1 MPLAFKDVIRF
12 EQQFYILASSSRVD
26 DRTRVLKQGETFAV
40 LDRFGE
46 VAPVGLGELGLY
58 HQGTRY
64 LSRAGL
70 TFGRDRALLLS
81 STVNEDNT
89 VLAVDL
95 TNPDLSGDDGIAIR
109 RSTIHISR
117 EMLVR
122 EGVLYERLRIG
133 NYGLEKAQV
142 NLVLHL
148 ESDFADLFEV
158 RGFRRPQRGE
168 HLETEVR
175 NDGLVLGYRGLDHVV
190 RRLRVSMSPHP
201 TSVDSE
207 SLTFDLKLP
216 ARSEIIYEIAYAC
229 EIEHEL
235 PPERASFEAA
245 LADATDELATERV
258 DDCVIE
264 SSNEPFNEWI
274 RRSFSDLH
282 LMITETPYGPYPYA
296 GIPWFNTPFGRDGI
310 ITALETLWV
319 NPSVAR
325 GVLRFL
331 AATQATSVQD
341 SQDAQPGKILHESRL
356 GEVPALG
363 EVPFA
368 RYYGSA
374 DATPLFVMLAGAYFD
389 RTDDRALIE
398 ELWPNIEAALVWME
412 RWGDCD
418 GDGFVEYWRQT
429 PRGLAQQGWK
439 DSWDSVF
446 HKDGKLAQG
455 PIAICEVQ
463 GYVYA
468 ARRAAARLARA
479 LGSTERAS
487 QLVALAD
494 HIRERFEESFWD
506 EELRTYAI
514 ALDGEKKPCRVIT
527 SNPGHCLYAGIASPR
542 RARRVMRTLLARE
555 SFSGWGIR
563 TVAST
568 EPRYNP
574 MAYHNGSVWPHDNAL
589 IALGFA
595 RYGFRHAANRV
606 LDGLYEASLVLEDH
620 RLPELFCGFSR
631 RRGEGPTLYP
641 VACSPQSWSAAAP
654 FLLLQ
659 ATLGL
664 TISTAHRRVSIHRPA
679 LPDSLDEIR
688 IRNLRVGDDHLDL
701 VFLRHPN
708 DVAIHVARRTGKI
721 ELRVTK

>member
-1 MPLAFKDVIRF
+1 MPVAMKDVIRF

-26 DRTRVLKQGETFAV
+26 DRTRVLKHGETFAV

-58 HQGTRY
+58 HEGTRF

-70 TFGRDRALLLS
+70 TFGRDRPLLLS
-81 STVNEDNT
+81 STVSEDNT

-109 RSTIHISR
+109 RSTIHVSR

-122 EGVLYERLRIG
+122 EGALYERLRIG
-133 NYGLEKAQV
+133 NYSLERAQV
-142 NLVLHL
+142 TLVLHL
-148 ESDFADLFEV
+148 DSDFVDLFEV
-158 RGFRRPQRGE
+158 RGFHRPQRGE
-168 HLETEVR
+168 RLETETGH
-175 NDGLVLGYRGLDHVV
+175 DSLVLGYRGLDGVE
-190 RRLRVSMSPHP
+190 RRLEVHVSPRP
-201 TSVDSE
+201 TSVDADSI
-207 SLTFDLKLP
+207 LFDLRLP
-216 ARSEIIYEIAYAC
+216 ARSEVIYEITYVCHAHDERPEVAPF
-229 EIEHEL
+229 EVVAEEL
-235 PPERASFEAA
+235 TE
-245 LADATDELATERV
+245 ELQEERV
-258 DDCVIE
+258 DDCEIH
-264 SSNEPFNEWI
+264 SSNEQFNDWV
-274 RRSFSDLH
+274 RRSFADLH
-282 LMITETPYGPYPYA
+282 LMLTDTPYGPYPYA
-296 GIPWFNTPFGRDGI
+296 GVPWFNTPFGRDGI

-319 NPSVAR
+319 NPGVAR

-331 AATQATSVQD
+331 AATQATTVQD
-341 SQDAQPGKILHESRL
+341 SQDAQPGKILHESRM

-389 RTDDRALIE
+389 RTDDREMIE
-398 ELWPNIEAALVWME
+398 ELWPHVEAGLAWME
-412 RWGDCD
+412 QSGDRD

-446 HKDGKLAQG
+446 HDDGKLAPG
-455 PIAICEVQ
+455 PIALCEVQ

-479 LGSTERAS
+479 LDRRDRAEE
-487 QLVALAD
+487 LARLAD
-494 HIRERFEESFWD
+494 RIREQFEESFWD
-506 EELRTYAI
+506 EKLRTYAL
-514 ALDGEKKPCRVIT
+514 ALDGEKRPCRVRT
-527 SNPGHCLYAGIASPR
+527 SNPGHCLYSGIASPR

-555 SFSGWGIR
+555 SFTGWGIR
-563 TVAST
+563 TVAAT
-568 EPRYNP
+568 EARYNP

-589 IALGFA
+589 IAAGFA

-606 LDGLYEASLVLEDH
+606 LDGLFDASLFLDDH
-620 RLPELFCGFSR
+620 RLPELFCGFTR

-664 TISTAHRRVSIHRPA
+664 SISTANRRVSIHRPA
-679 LPDSLDEIR
+679 LPGSIDELH
-688 IRNLRVGDDHLDL
+688 IRNLRVADDHLDL

-708 DVAIHVARRTGKI
+708 DVAIHVARRTGKL

>member
-1 MPLAFKDVIRF
+1 MPLSSIKDVIRF

-46 VAPVGLGELGLY
+46 MAPVGLGELGLY
-58 HQGTRY
+58 HEGTRF
-64 LSRAGL
+64 LSRSGL
-70 TFGRDRALLLS
+70 TFGRDRPLLLS

-95 TNPDLSGDDGIAIR
+95 TNPDLGGDDGIAIR
-109 RSTIHISR
+109 RSTIHVSR

-133 NYGLEKAQV
+133 NYGLERAQV
-142 NLVLHL
+142 QLVLHID
-148 ESDFADLFEV
+148 SDFVDLFEV
-158 RGFRRPQRGE
+158 RGFHRAHRGE
-168 HLETEVR
+168 RLASETSH
-175 NDGLVLGYRGLDHVV
+175 DTLTLGYRGLDQVV
-190 RRLRVSMSPHP
+190 RRLRVHVSPHP
-201 TSVDSE
+201 TSVEDDGI
-207 SLTFDLKLP
+207 TFDLKLP
-216 ARSEIIYEIAYAC
+216 ARSEVIHEITYTCLVDIERQEIATYESAL
-229 EIEHEL
+229 EEATGEL
-235 PPERASFEAA
+235 
-245 LADATDELATERV
+245 DTERV
-258 DDCVIE
+258 DDAIIE
-264 SSNEPFNEWI
+264 SSNAQFNDWI
-274 RRSFSDLH
+274 ARSFADLH
-282 LMITETPYGPYPYA
+282 LMTTDTKYGPYPYA

-319 NPSVAR
+319 NPAMAR

-331 AATQATSVQD
+331 AATQATEVND
-341 SQDAQPGKILHESRL
+341 AQDAQPGKIVHEMRM

-363 EVPFA
+363 EVPFS

-389 RTDDRALIE
+389 RTDDRALIQD
-398 ELWPNIEAALVWME
+398 LWPHLEAALAWME
-412 RWGDCD
+412 SWGDRD

-446 HKDGKLAQG
+446 HQDGKLAPG
-455 PIAICEVQ
+455 PIALCEVQ

-479 LGSTERAS
+479 LGLQER
-487 QLVALAD
+487 VAELTRLAD
-494 HIRERFEESFWD
+494 SIREKFEASFWD
-506 EELRTYAI
+506 EELRTYVL
-514 ALDGEKKPCRVIT
+514 ALDGEKRPCRVVT
-527 SNPGHCLYAGIASPR
+527 SNPGHCLYSAIAGPR

-555 SFSGWGIR
+555 SFTGWGIR

-568 EPRYNP
+568 EARYNP

-589 IALGFA
+589 IAAGFA
-595 RYGFRHAANRV
+595 RYGFRHAPNRV
-606 LDGLYEASLVLEDH
+606 LDGLFDASLLLEDH
-620 RLPELFCGFSR
+620 RLPELFCGFTR

-664 TISTAHRRVSIHRPA
+664 TISTAQRRVSIHRPA
-679 LPDSLDEIR
+679 LPASIHTLR
-688 IRNLRVGDDHLDL
+688 VRNLRVGEDHLDL
-701 VFLRHPN
+701 VFLRHPH
-708 DVAIHVARRTGKI
+708 DVGIHVERRTGKV